1 MDSTTPRQADVQLVW
16 FKRDLRVRD
25 HLPLAQAVRRGPVI
39 GLYVYEPRL
48 LDAPEADAAQLTFIN
63 ESLGELRTAL
73 GALGLTLLLRVGRA
87 VEVLDALHRTIG
99 FTSMWS
105 HLETG
110 VWESFQRDRAVAR
123 WARGAG
129 VRWVELPQ
137 GGVRRP
143 NPDRDDWAADW
154 ERVVGQPMVP
164 APAQAVGARPPAGP
178 PGALV
183 EPAALSVP
191 GLPRVERQAGGESAA
206 WETLRTFFTHRA
218 INYRADMASPLSGWT
233 GCSRLSPH
241 LAFGTLSA
249 RQALHATWR
258 REGQLDRAR
267 RSGEVVDPRWEASL
281 RSFHKR
287 LRWRCHFMQRLED
300 FPTLDREPIHPG
312 YAALRAGLHR
322 PDRFAAF
329 SRGETGFPFIDACL
343 RCVQAT
349 GWLNFRARAMLVSV
363 ATWTFH
369 LDWRPVGQLLGRA
382 FLDYEPGIHW
392 AQVQM
397 QAGLVGI
404 NTPRLYNPTKQ
415 AEEHDPEG
423 VFIKRWVPE
432 LARLPVPFVHRP
444 WETPPLLALS
454 LGFLAGRDYPLP
466 LVDPRQTQHES
477 REELSALRA
486 DPAIWRESARVLARH
501 GSRRRPPPRWS

>member
-1 MDSTTPRQADVQLVW
+1 
-16 FKRDLRVRD
+16 
-25 HLPLAQAVRRGPVI
+25 
-39 GLYVYEPRL
+39 
-48 LDAPEADAAQLTFIN
+48 
-63 ESLGELRTAL
+63 
-73 GALGLTLLLRVGRA
+73 
-87 VEVLDALHRTIG
+87 
-99 FTSMWS
+99 
-105 HLETG
+105 
-110 VWESFQRDRAVAR
+110 
-123 WARGAG
+123 
-129 VRWVELPQ
+129 
-137 GGVRRP
+137 
-143 NPDRDDWAADW
+143 
-154 ERVVGQPMVP
+154 
-164 APAQAVGARPPAGP
+164 
-178 PGALV
+178 
-183 EPAALSVP
+183 
-191 GLPRVERQAGGESAA
+191 
-206 WETLRTFFTHRA
+206 
-218 INYRADMASPLSGWT
+218 
-233 GCSRLSPH
+233 
-241 LAFGTLSA
+241 
-249 RQALHATWR
+249 
-258 REGQLDRAR
+258 
-267 RSGEVVDPRWEASL
+267 VVDPRWEASL